1 MLTITRDQAAE
12 ALGLVSQ
19 RVGTLF
25 KDVPFVWSTSGS
37 ARKLFDFS
45 VAITAIKPMKYRCR
59 MPAMLS
65 LARDDGSLLV
75 DHDDETALS
84 VVDFIEGDVQW
95 KQRLYYIRKA
105 FTNSLV
111 GETLSS
117 VYFAEHDRVR
127 NLLASSS
134 FALPFIISGIPAKFP
149 TNWESFSR
157 AFCIINQRPAELA
170 FAA

>member
-1 MLTITRDQAAE
+1 MLTTTRDRAAE

-25 KDVPFVWSTSGS
+25 KDLPFVWSTSRPP
-37 ARKLFDFS
+37 RKLYDFS
-45 VAITAIKPMKYRCR
+45 LAMTAIKPGKYRCR

-65 LARDDGSLLV
+65 LSRDDGSLLV
-75 DHDDETALS
+75 DHDDDTAQK
-84 VVDFIEGDVQW
+84 VVDWIETDGQM
-95 KQRLYYIRKA
+95 KQRLHFIRKA

-117 VYFAEHDRVR
+117 VYFADHDRIR

-157 AFCIINQRPAELA
+157 TFCIINQRPAELA

>member
-1 MLTITRDQAAE
+1 MLTVSRDHASE
-12 ALGLVSQ
+12 ALGLVNQS
-19 RVGTLF
+19 VGTLF
-25 KDVPFVWSTSGS
+25 KDVPFVWSTSGP

-45 VAITAIKPMKYRCR
+45 LAISAIRPRKYRCR

-65 LARDDGSLLV
+65 LSRDDGSLLV
-75 DHDDETALS
+75 DHDEETAQK
-84 VVDFIEGDVQW
+84 VVDWIEADGQM
-95 KQRLYYIRKA
+95 KQRLHFIRKA

-111 GETLSS
+111 GESS
-117 VYFAEHDRVR
+117 AYFADHDRIR